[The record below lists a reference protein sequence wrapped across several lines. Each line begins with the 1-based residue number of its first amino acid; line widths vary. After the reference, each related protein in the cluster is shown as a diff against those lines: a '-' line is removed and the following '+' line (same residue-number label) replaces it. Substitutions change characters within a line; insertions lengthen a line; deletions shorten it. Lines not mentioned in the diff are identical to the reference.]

1 MKIHECNDSINHLY
15 KICSLQLDNIA
26 LDYIHIKYSNY
37 RSIINRLD
45 MRESGFQYW
54 YKKFILTN
62 LSNRID
68 SYRTVYTKIPSI
80 VCYLPRHFL
89 YHRISH
95 PFIKNSYSVF
105 CPLTRWIP
113 SNTISVKDEN
123 GIVPLDCEDK
133 NMCFIL
139 DDKDSIEIPNDKNQ
153 MLNTSFGLFFTI
165 MTYDS
170 YKKNNLI
177 DSNKKIGTFFGLL

>member
-1 MKIHECNDSINHLY
+1 MK
-15 KICSLQLDNIA
+15 
-26 LDYIHIKYSNY
+26 
-37 RSIINRLD
+37 
-45 MRESGFQYW
+45 ESGFQYW

-68 SYRTVYTKIPSI
+68 SYRTVYSKIPSI
-80 VCYLPRHFL
+80 VCYLPKYFL

-105 CPLTRWIP
+105 CPLTRWLS
-113 SNTISVKDEN
+113 SNTICVKHEN
-123 GIVPLDCEDK
+123 NLVSLDCEDK
-133 NMCFIL
+133 NMYFIL
-139 DDKDSIEIPNDKNQ
+139 DDKDSIEMPNHRNK

-170 YKKNNLI
+170 YKQNNLI
-177 DSNKKIGTFFGLL
+177 DSNKKIGNFFGLL